1 MLPYKDMP
9 LFPEKVTL
17 SSNVIEIENVK
28 MKRQRT
34 TFQTKEQDKILG
46 GKKKKQKTYFNKNA
60 HWTQEKNRGQSENLN
75 KKLDKR

>member
-46 GKKKKQKTYFNKNA
+46 KTK
-60 HWTQEKNRGQSENLN
+60 N
-75 KKLDKR
+75 KKPIEIKMLTEPRKRIEDKVRTSTKN

>member
-1 MLPYKDMP
+1 M
-9 LFPEKVTL
+9 FPEKVTL

-46 GKKKKQKTYFNKNA
+46 GKKK
-60 HWTQEKNRGQSENLN
+60 N
-75 KKLDKR
+75 KKPILIKMLTEPRKRIEDKVRTSTKN